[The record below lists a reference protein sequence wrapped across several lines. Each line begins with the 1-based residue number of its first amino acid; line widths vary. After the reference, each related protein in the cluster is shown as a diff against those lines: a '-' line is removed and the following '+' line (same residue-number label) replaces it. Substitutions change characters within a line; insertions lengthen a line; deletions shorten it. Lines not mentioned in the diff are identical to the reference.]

1 MNTGIVTD
9 FDNKGGFGLI
19 DSDDGH
25 VVLFN
30 AATVDAA
37 ELRAL
42 RIGSRVQF
50 IEQADP
56 HGVRAE
62 CVRLC
67 Q

>member
-9 FDNKGGFGLI
+9 FDSKGGFGLI

-30 AATVDAA
+30 SDTLDTVD
-37 ELRAL
+37 LQTL
-42 RIGSRVQF
+42 HIGCRVQF
-50 IEQADP
+50 IEQPDP

-62 CVRLC
+62 CLRLC

>member
-9 FDNKGGFGLI
+9 FDSKGGFGLI

-30 AATVDAA
+30 AETLDTDD
-37 ELRAL
+37 LQTL
-42 RIGSRVQF
+42 HIGSRVQF
-50 IEQADP
+50 IEQSDP

-62 CVRLC
+62 CIRLC

>member
-9 FDNKGGFGLI
+9 FDSKGGFGLI

-30 AATVDAA
+30 SDTLDTVD
-37 ELRAL
+37 LQTL
-42 RIGSRVQF
+42 HIGSRVQF
-50 IEQADP
+50 IEQSDP
-56 HGVRAE
+56 NGVRAQ
-62 CVRLC
+62 CLRLC